1 LYTKNIITFGNTIF
15 MGAVK
20 TTISLD
26 STLLEQTD
34 EQARKTGN
42 TRSGVMAIAL
52 QKYFKELRQEEIL
65 TQLNDVYQ
73 DEDSDDLQFV
83 DVAKNYFSN
92 NILEQE
98 EW

>member
-1 LYTKNIITFGNTIF
+1 
-15 MGAVK
+15 MGAIK

-26 STLLEQTD
+26 ATLLEQTD

-42 TRSGVMAIAL
+42 SRSGVMAIAL
-52 QKYFKELRQEEIL
+52 QKYLNELRQEEIL

-73 DEDSDDLQFV
+73 SEESDDLQFV
-83 DVAKNYFSN
+83 SAAKDYFGN
-92 NILEQE
+92 NILDQE

>member
-1 LYTKNIITFGNTIF
+1 
-15 MGAVK
+15 MSAVK

-26 STLLEQTD
+26 ANLLKQTD

-42 TRSGVMAIAL
+42 SRSGVMAIAL
-52 QKYFKELRQEEIL
+52 QKYFKELCEEEIL

-73 DEDSDDLQFV
+73 YEDSHDSEFV
-83 DVAKNYFSN
+83 DVAKNYLSN
-92 NILEQE
+92 NVLEQE

>member
-1 LYTKNIITFGNTIF
+1 

-26 STLLEQTD
+26 SNLLKQTD

-52 QKYFKELRQEEIL
+52 QKYFKELREEEIL
-65 TQLNDVYQ
+65 NQLNNVYQ
-73 DEDSDDLQFV
+73 DEDSDDLEFV
-83 DVAKNYFSN
+83 DVAKNYLSN
-92 NILEQE
+92 NVLEQQ

>member
-1 LYTKNIITFGNTIF
+1 
-15 MGAVK
+15 MGTVK

-26 STLLEQTD
+26 STLLQQTD

-42 TRSGVMAIAL
+42 SRSGVMMIAL

-73 DEDSDDLQFV
+73 DENSDDLQLIKA
-83 DVAKNYFSN
+83 AKNYFSN
-92 NILEQE
+92 HVVEQD